1 MGESNGKLG
10 CEQHGWDVN
19 RPGSPVFNYYTALSL
34 SIVLHGNTYVKN
46 AWRMQ
51 NKNKDKWYIIYAK
64 TAEVKKEW
72 MEAFEQE
79 RTRVQEDVD
88 KGTT

>member
-1 MGESNGKLG
+1 MSAKA
-10 CEQHGWDVN
+10 
-19 RPGSPVFNYYTALSL
+19 SYYYVLPFFPPDHK
-34 SIVLHGNTYVKN
+34 VLHGNTYVKN

-79 RTRVQEDVD
+79 RTRVQEDID
-88 KGTT
+88 RGTT